1 MSENS
6 NELRVYT
13 IEEAAAILRCEPS
26 WLEEQTRERKVPYLR
41 LAGSQGFTGGRL
53 AAIVAAHEVLPEARR
68 DAVLRRPA
76 LAWTAAEA
84 AELLRCKASWLRR
97 KARCHEIPCTMLG
110 GAYHFSDAHLAEVIR
125 ILESSRAVRQ
135 HQRCPLPG
143 LRSLRRI
150 RCSQHSRRGLR
161 ASRAVVDGWNRS
173 RKPSSTAGLHLRSGG
188 PCIAH
193 IRA

>member
-125 ILESSRAVRQ
+125 ILEK
-135 HQRCPLPG
+135 LPCG
-143 LRSLRRI
+143 APAPALP
-150 RCSQHSRRGLR
+150 
-161 ASRAVVDGWNRS
+161 ASRTPLIAPDPVQPALKARPP
-173 RKPSSTAGLHLRSGG
+173 RKPRGG
-188 PCIAH
+188 
-193 IRA
+193 